1 MIAIKKYSNE
11 NEIKKL
17 YKKHFGKNLT
27 IDNNIIYCLYDDNNI
42 VGYVIYKIENN
53 NVIIDWIYS
62 PNYGKIFM
70 KKLEN
75 KFKKHKYDKILL
87 KLSIDPTENVDKV
100 MKRINFYISLQY
112 KVYNINF
119 RKKYGPLLFMK
130 KTLQ

>member
-1 MIAIKKYSNE
+1 MIVIKKYSGE

-17 YKKHFGKNLT
+17 YKKHFSKNLT
-27 IDNNIIYCLYDDNNI
+27 IDDNIIYCLYDDNNI

-53 NVIIDWIYS
+53 DVIIDWIYS

-75 KFKKHKYDKILL
+75 KFRKQEYDKILL
-87 KLSIDPTENVDKV
+87 KLSIDPTEDLDKV

>member
-1 MIAIKKYSNE
+1 M
-11 NEIKKL
+11 
-17 YKKHFGKNLT
+17 YKKHFSKNLT
-27 IDNNIIYCLYDDNNI
+27 IDDNIIYCLYNDNNI
-42 VGYVIYKIENN
+42 VGYVIYKIEKND
-53 NVIIDWIYS
+53 VIIDWIYS

-75 KFKKHKYDKILL
+75 KFRKQKYDKILL
-87 KLSIDPTENVDKV
+87 KLSIDPTEDLDKV